1 MKSINELN
9 PLQKGI
15 VTNITLPEALK
26 RRMFDL
32 GIIEGT
38 EIMCTATAV
47 LGEPKAYLIRGSVF
61 AIRQEEGEK
70 IFIRE
75 VS

>member
-1 MKSINELN
+1 MKSINNLK
-9 PLQKGI
+9 PSQRGVI
-15 VTNITLPEALK
+15 INIALPEQMK

-32 GIIEGT
+32 GLIEGT
-38 EIMCTATAV
+38 EIECTASAV

-61 AIRQEEGEK
+61 AIRKEEGKK